1 MSFSFPEGGSQQYS
15 VTYASPRTI
24 SAITN
29 ANPAVC
35 TATAHGYT
43 TNDEVMLQSGWEDLN
58 DMVVK
63 VTVIDANSF
72 SLQGI
77 DTLNTSF
84 YPIGTGAGTAQK
96 ISAWVPMPQ
105 VMTISASGG
114 DPRFTDVQLLA
125 RRNSIRIP
133 TGFNAST
140 ITLGLA
146 HDPANATWTAMLGVS
161 RNLSKTA
168 FKQVMGGSTTYGFG
182 YMACSEVP
190 RASSNQVNQV
200 DVVMAMLGR
209 PISYGS

>member
-15 VTYASPRTI
+15 STFATAKTI
-24 SAITN
+24 SAISN

-43 TNDEVMLQSGWEDLN
+43 TGDEILLQSGWEDLN
-58 DMVVK
+58 EMVVK

-72 SLQGI
+72 SLQDVNTT
-77 DTLNTSF
+77 DTNF
-84 YPIGTGAGTAQK
+84 YPTGSGAGTAQK
-96 ISAWVPMPQ
+96 ITGWIAMPQ

-114 DPRFTDVQLLA
+114 DARFTEVQLLA

-133 TGFNAST
+133 TGFNATT

-146 HDPANATWTAMLGVS
+146 HDPANATYKAML
-161 RNLSKTA
+161 NLSRTLTKVA
-168 FKQVMGGSTTYGFG
+168 FKQVLSGPSYTYGYG
-182 YMACSEVP
+182 YMAASEVA
-190 RASSNQVNQV
+190 RQSSNQVNQV

-209 PISYGS
+209 PMSY